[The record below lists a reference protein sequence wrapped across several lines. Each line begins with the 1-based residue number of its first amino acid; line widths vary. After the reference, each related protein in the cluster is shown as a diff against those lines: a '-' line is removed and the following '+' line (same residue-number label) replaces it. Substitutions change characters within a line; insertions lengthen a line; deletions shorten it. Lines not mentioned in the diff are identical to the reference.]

1 MAKPEWGIKRT
12 CQSCGARFYDLMK
25 SPIVCPKCETEYD
38 PEAVLKSRRARPV
51 PVADVKK
58 KKPAEAE
65 DAELDDEDDGVE
77 ELGEDEEKVV
87 VKDDHWLFETVT
99 VNLEAGSNT
108 LSLAIP
114 PGATTGPN
122 IDRIEVTEAGS
133 GPIPVDDSDDDDA
146 LLEDDDDDDADV
158 VVVKKDDDDL

>member
-58 KKPAEAE
+58 SKPAEAE
-65 DAELDDEDDGVE
+65 DAELDEEDDGVE
-77 ELGEDEEKVV
+77 ELASDDEKVIAA
-87 VKDDHWLFETVT
+87 DD
-99 VNLEAGSNT
+99 A
-108 LSLAIP
+108 
-114 PGATTGPN
+114 
-122 IDRIEVTEAGS
+122 D
-133 GPIPVDDSDDDDA
+133 DDSDDEDEGEDTLIADIDDVDDDTDA
-146 LLEDDDDDDADV
+146 LLEDDDDDDDV
-158 VVVKKDDDDL
+158 VVVKKDDEDL